1 MRIIKTMITIGIVLS
16 LIPTTAFAAEA
27 TTAAPISLDKMN
39 VRSAMVIDL
48 TSGQIIGEK
57 NADEQVPIASQ
68 SKMLVAYGVLKQ
80 IQAGKIKWTDKVP
93 ITKYSDL
100 HDQDAKLFS
109 HIAMKTGDKIL
120 LRDLYNVMMTLSA
133 NDAAFALAEYITPK
147 GQKIQTTLQDLAS
160 ELNLKGSKWY
170 NAAGQ
175 KNSDAFANQLANVP
189 DTAENTASAR
199 QLGMMMWHLLNMN
212 SRIIELDQ
220 LPNISYTMSGGYV
233 VQEKIEHWYEV
244 MNQMPNYSNPKK
256 INILGGK
263 TGSTPEAGGS
273 FTGILEDKS
282 GHRFLSII
290 NGAGDYQ
297 NKPLRYQEAINA
309 VALVLDQ
316 RYPHTFKSGQ
326 NLTNPA
332 AIKLPA
338 TKQFTLPVQV
348 AKTKVFWTSD
358 KDNLTTQATTSDWQ
372 PHLKSVK
379 KNQPVATAKVNL
391 KGARFLNVKPVEHG
405 QLNLSAKTS
414 ASPTNWFVKTWRQ
427 LWH

>member
-16 LIPTTAFAAEA
+16 LIPTTAFAAET

-147 GQKIQTTLQDLAS
+147 GQKVQTTLQDLAS

-175 KNSDAFANQLANVP
+175 K
-189 DTAENTASAR
+189 
-199 QLGMMMWHLLNMN
+199 
-212 SRIIELDQ
+212 I
-220 LPNISYTMSGGYV
+220 
-233 VQEKIEHWYEV
+233 V
-244 MNQMPNYSNPKK
+244 M
-256 INILGGK
+256 
-263 TGSTPEAGGS
+263 
-273 FTGILEDKS
+273 
-282 GHRFLSII
+282 
-290 NGAGDYQ
+290 
-297 NKPLRYQEAINA
+297 PLRIN
-309 VALVLDQ
+309 
-316 RYPHTFKSGQ
+316 
-326 NLTNPA
+326 
-332 AIKLPA
+332 
-338 TKQFTLPVQV
+338 
-348 AKTKVFWTSD
+348 
-358 KDNLTTQATTSDWQ
+358 
-372 PHLKSVK
+372 
-379 KNQPVATAKVNL
+379 
-391 KGARFLNVKPVEHG
+391 
-405 QLNLSAKTS
+405 
-414 ASPTNWFVKTWRQ
+414 
-427 LWH
+427 